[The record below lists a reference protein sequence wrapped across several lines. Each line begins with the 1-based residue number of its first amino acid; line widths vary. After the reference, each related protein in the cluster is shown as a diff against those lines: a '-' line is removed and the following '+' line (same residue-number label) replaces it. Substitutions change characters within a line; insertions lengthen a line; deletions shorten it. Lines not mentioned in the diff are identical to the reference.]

1 MANYSAGGSTDFEW
15 PPRDDVLNREVF
27 RVGDPIE
34 PPASPPESVAATP
47 APPRPDPEEPHV
59 LLRRTIEARESTSG
73 IDPPPRAPTSFPSRN
88 GRLAILALV
97 VVAALQSAYILRTWS
112 GGPLSIATS
121 EEPVATPAN
130 EPARPALNRSNEPPP
145 QATRTSRAAGTSG
158 REPAAPPPTT
168 RLVIRSDPP
177 GARVSIDGR
186 HRGVTPLSL
195 NGVAPGEHRVALERE
210 GVEVQQ
216 TIRLGQGGTVSVLAP
231 MRPGGAAPGWIALE
245 SPIDL
250 DVFEDGALI
259 GTNRSS
265 RILLQAGPH
274 TLQLV
279 NQQLGYRDVRQVQ
292 VDAGTV
298 VRVPV
303 ELPRSEVLVNANPW
317 AEVWVDGQHVG
328 QTPIGRLSL
337 PIGTHEVV
345 FRHPDLGEKKTTAV
359 VRAGAPTRVTADMR
373 Q

>member
-1 MANYSAGGSTDFEW
+1 MGNYSAGGSTDFEW
-15 PPRDDVLNREVF
+15 PPRDEVLDREVF
-27 RVGDPIE
+27 RLGDPVAPAAS
-34 PPASPPESVAATP
+34 PPASASTTAAP
-47 APPRPDPEEPHV
+47 QPHDFEEPHV
-59 LLRRTIEARESTSG
+59 VLRRAIEAREPKSETLPEPKAAS
-73 IDPPPRAPTSFPSRN
+73 SFPSPG
-88 GRLAILALV
+88 GRLAILALITI
-97 VVAALQSAYILRTWS
+97 AAVQSAYILRTWS
-112 GGPLSIATS
+112 GRPLFSAPAS
-121 EEPVATPAN
+121 EQPAAAPAVESAPPVAD
-130 EPARPALNRSNEPPP
+130 RPNDPP
-145 QATRTSRAAGTSG
+145 QSPKPNLTAATSG
-158 REPAAPPPTT
+158 REPAPPPATT

-186 HRGVTPLSL
+186 HRGVTPLAL
-195 NGVAPGEHRVALERE
+195 NGVAPGEHRLALERE

-216 TIRLGQGGTVSVLAP
+216 TIRLAAGGTVSVLAP

-279 NQQLGYRDVRQVQ
+279 NQQLGFRDVRQVQ
-292 VDAGTV
+292 VGAGSV
-298 VRVPV
+298 VRIPL
-303 ELPRSEVLVNANPW
+303 ELPRSEVLVNASPW

-328 QTPIGRLSL
+328 QTPMGRLSL
-337 PIGTHEVV
+337 PIGTYEVV
-345 FRHPDLGEKKTTAV
+345 FRHPELGEKKTTAV
-359 VRAGAPTRVTADMR
+359 VRAGAPTRVTVDMR